1 MTLRRRCPRRHTAPS
16 SALAALGLALA
27 FTSAPVHAEES
38 FTIDR
43 YVDPARET
51 LSYEQWMNRGYQA
64 KSIGDLRSAV
74 EAFEAATEASP
85 HELAPWLELS
95 YAAIA
100 LSENSQA
107 QEHYQVAL
115 HALAVSLTRGGDPA
129 SLWMQYGY
137 TTVQY
142 AERCER
148 YRQLE
153 RARLAFLAARVAGA
167 DPALVQLELGY
178 IASKQG
184 RMTDA
189 AELFRRAL
197 QAAEVTALSDT
208 ATAEQKAAA
217 RQVMIGAAS
226 QLDASSLTRSPDDP
240 TQPDWFHVALEYKRH
255 RQLDK
260 AREAFEEAL
269 EAGAEP
275 ETVHAELGYLA
286 LEQGRHHDAME
297 HFRVAGIA
305 SSERRQRSDAIM
317 DEQWAEDGNEGPP
330 PSETHH
336 EYGAWVEERS
346 GAQWLELAW
355 RRKSEGNVT
364 GAITAFEAARLLGA
378 DAQLIMLELGYL
390 EVQRGEPLRARDH
403 FIDVITWA
411 EEITEERPNDFTAL
425 QLAWDRAGQARAELR
440 ALGLEATTG
449 GDTEPVLED
458 VMTRNAS
465 DWLQIGWK
473 QRDKGNYELSRR
485 AFEAALEWGADPEL
499 IALELGYLE
508 QDQGNQAAAVAHF
521 ERAARIAEDIPP
533 SQTRSIGDLR
543 EATVSES
550 SWAAGRQG
558 VWYEPPDPETP
569 GDWLQLAYNRKA
581 TGDLEGAEAAFL
593 AALAAGGDE
602 ASIALEL
609 GYLAHAR
616 GDYAQSEARFR
627 QARQASSNRIR
638 AARTELQALEPTF
651 WGEAYGQV
659 FGWHRFYPSQRTN
672 LLPFLQV
679 RGFWHPIEGVDFDP
693 YVYVN
698 ASRDLASRG
707 EGPLGYPVIYA
718 DNTLGVGVGA
728 LFRTWERQAG
738 VFAQLGTAINL
749 LNDDRQ
755 RLWFD
760 MRIGAYVDLERDIG
774 CHPEPAFE
782 GVTTPMEFCWEAYG
796 ELVYVSRYDHNVIA
810 QARGRAGATAMVTGR
825 IAWQP
830 LVEARLNKD
839 VLNDYWNNLAE
850 LGAVHR
856 WRLLDGIPFDLMV
869 GLHFGS
875 YFGLYRDDTPPSPL
889 SYAEL
894 RLLAESGFNF

>member
-1 MTLRRRCPRRHTAPS
+1 MTLRRRW
-16 SALAALGLALA
+16 LAALVLSLSVPGTPALA
-27 FTSAPVHAEES
+27 EEVDEL
-38 FTIDR
+38 DR
-43 YVDPARET
+43 YVDPQREK
-51 LSYEQWMNRGYQA
+51 LSYQQWMDRGYRA
-64 KSIGDLRSAV
+64 KNIQDLRSASQ
-74 EAFEAATEASP
+74 AFEAATEAKP
-85 HELAPWLELS
+85 HELTPWLELA
-95 YAAIA
+95 YTAVA
-100 LSENSQA
+100 LAEA
-107 QEHYQVAL
+107 THAEAHYQAAL
-115 HALAVSLTRGGDPA
+115 HALAVSLTRGGEPA
-129 SLWMQYGY
+129 SLWLQYGY

-142 AERCER
+142 AEHCER
-148 YRQLE
+148 YRLLD
-153 RARLAFLAARVAGA
+153 RARLAFLAAGRAGA
-167 DPALVQLELGY
+167 DTALVQLELGF

-184 RMTDA
+184 RTTDA
-189 AELFRRAL
+189 AGLFRRAL
-197 QAAEVTALSDT
+197 NEAEATVLSD
-208 ATAEQKAAA
+208 ASTAEQKELA
-217 RQVMIGAAS
+217 RRVIIGASS
-226 QLDASSLTRSPDDP
+226 QLDASSLAHDPDEIG
-240 TQPDWFHVALEYKRH
+240 QPDWFQLGLEYKSRGELEDA
-255 RQLDK
+255 RAAFVSALD
-260 AREAFEEAL
+260 
-269 EAGAEP
+269 AGAEP

-286 LEQGRHHDAME
+286 LTQGRTQQALE
-297 HFRVAGIA
+297 HFELAGVA
-305 SSERRQRSDAIM
+305 SSDRRERSDEIM
-317 DEQWAEDGNEGPP
+317 DEEWAEGGRDGPP

-346 GAQWLELAW
+346 GSQWLELAW
-355 RRKSEGNVT
+355 QRKAEGNFT

-390 EVQRGEPLRARDH
+390 EVLRQEPLRARTH
-403 FIDVITWA
+403 FLGVISWA

-473 QRDKGNYELSRR
+473 QREKGHYELSRR
-485 AFEAALEWGADPEL
+485 AFEAAAEWGADPEL

-508 QDQGNQAAAVAHF
+508 QAQGHQTQAVAQF
-521 ERAARIAEDIPP
+521 EKAARIAESQPP
-533 SQTRSIGDLR
+533 SRSRSISELR
-543 EATVSES
+543 ETTVSSS

-581 TGDLEGAEAAFL
+581 TGDLEGAEQAFL

-627 QARQASSNRIR
+627 QARQASSSRIR
-638 AARTELQALEPTF
+638 AARDELQALEPTF

-659 FGWHRFYPSQRTN
+659 FGWHRFYPSKRTN

-718 DNTLGVGVGA
+718 DNTLGLGVGA
-728 LFRTWERQAG
+728 LYRTWERQAG
-738 VFAQLGTAINL
+738 IFAQLGTAINL

-755 RLWFD
+755 RVWFD
-760 MRIGAYVDLERDIG
+760 MRVGAYVDLEREVG

-796 ELVYVSRYDHNVIA
+796 ELVYVSRYDHNIIA

-825 IAWQP
+825 VAWQP
-830 LVEARLNKD
+830 LVEARVNKD
-839 VLNDYWNNLAE
+839 LLNDYWNNLAE

-856 WRLLDGIPFDLMV
+856 WRLLDGIPLDLMV

-875 YFGLYRDDTPPSPL
+875 YFGLFRDDTPPSPL

-894 RLLAESGFNF
+894 RLLLESGFNF